1 MTIARQVEENSLYSF
16 FGAVYIQLPVAKVA
30 MATDSAMAD
39 SAMTDS
45 AMTDSAMTVLY
56 VQRQRFKSYR

>member
-30 MATDSAMAD
+30 MATDSAM
-39 SAMTDS
+39 TDS
-45 AMTDSAMTVLY
+45 AMADSAMTVLY